1 MDKKLAKIAK
11 NTLSILKE
19 KDWRTITVEEVY
31 KKSNVKKKIFKE
43 IHNKKDLLINIIKFF
58 DFNLNILSQTVE
70 KSTSKDM
77 IVEVMMLR
85 FDILQKYR
93 KSIVNVFD
101 FIKAK
106 PQEIVFLLP
115 TFIESISLMANL
127 AHINTKGLKGNLRIK
142 GLLVIYLSTF
152 LVWTR
157 DTSNTLD
164 KTMISLDSNLN
175 RAGKIVNIL
184 K

>member
-1 MDKKLAKIAK
+1 
-11 NTLSILKE
+11 
-19 KDWRTITVEEVY
+19 
-31 KKSNVKKKIFKE
+31 VK
-43 IHNKKDLLINIIKFF
+43 
-58 DFNLNILSQTVE
+58 

-77 IVEVMMLR
+77 IFEVMMLR

-115 TFIESISLMANL
+115 TFIESISLMADL

-142 GLLVIYLSTF
+142 GLLVIYFSTF